1 MGLVIT
7 TFIDVAAFVGYPTSQ
22 ESHEKM
28 LEGNGESIEF
38 TIFNDHVW

>member
-7 TFIDVAAFVGYPTSQ
+7 TFIDVAVFVGYHASQ

-28 LEGNGESIEF
+28 LENNGESIKF
-38 TIFNDHVW
+38 TIFNVHS